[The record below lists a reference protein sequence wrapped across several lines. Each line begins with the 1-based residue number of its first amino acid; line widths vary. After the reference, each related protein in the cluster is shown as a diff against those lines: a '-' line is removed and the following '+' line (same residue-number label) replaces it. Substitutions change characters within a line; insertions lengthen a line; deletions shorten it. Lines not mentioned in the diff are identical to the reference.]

1 MEQYIAYLRVSTIE
15 QGRSGLGL
23 EAQRRDISLF
33 VNQHPCEAIIIQEFV
48 DVQSGKDN
56 ARERLTEAISF
67 AKKHNAC
74 LLVSKLDR
82 LSRKVSFI
90 ASLMEDKQLNFKV
103 ASMPHADKFQLHIY
117 AALAEQERDFI
128 SLRTKAALAEKK
140 ASGAIL
146 GGLRDKTNQRNIAS
160 KEKADRFAERLWSMV
175 EPMCRSGMSLRQ
187 IAQSLNNNGILTSQG
202 KRFHAQSVSNLI
214 RRASNIDRHQ
224 LIAESIDEVVCS
236 TKTE

>member
-1 MEQYIAYLRVSTIE
+1 MEQYIAYLRVSTKE

-23 EAQRRDISLF
+23 DAQRRDISLF
-33 VNQHPCEAIIIQEFV
+33 VNQRPCEAIIIQEFV
-48 DVQSGKDN
+48 DVQSGKNN

-128 SLRTKAALAEKK
+128 SLRTKAALA
-140 ASGAIL
+140 
-146 GGLRDKTNQRNIAS
+146 
-160 KEKADRFAERLWSMV
+160 
-175 EPMCRSGMSLRQ
+175 
-187 IAQSLNNNGILTSQG
+187 
-202 KRFHAQSVSNLI
+202 
-214 RRASNIDRHQ
+214 
-224 LIAESIDEVVCS
+224 
-236 TKTE
+236 

>member
-1 MEQYIAYLRVSTIE
+1 MEQYIAYLRVSTKE

-33 VNQHPCEAIIIQEFV
+33 VHQRPCEAIITQEFI

-56 ARERLTEAISF
+56 ARERLAEAISF

-90 ASLMEDKQLNFKV
+90 ASLMEDKHLNFKV
-103 ASMPHADKFQLHIY
+103 ASMPQADKFQLHIY

-140 ASGAIL
+140 ASGATL
-146 GGLRDKTNQRNIAS
+146 GGLRDRTNQRN
-160 KEKADRFAERLWSMV
+160 KLKAKSADEFALKLWDVV
-175 EPMCRSGMSLRQ
+175 EPMLLQKMSYRA
-187 IAQSLNNNGILTSQG
+187 IAKRLNSLNIQSSTGSMFYAQTIKNIQSRVKARSSITLESTTSSEFE
-202 KRFHAQSVSNLI
+202 K
-214 RRASNIDRHQ
+214 
-224 LIAESIDEVVCS
+224 ESHN
-236 TKTE
+236 

>member
-1 MEQYIAYLRVSTIE
+1 MEQYIAYLRVSTKE

-23 EAQRRDISLF
+23 DAQRRDISLF
-33 VNQHPCEAIIIQEFV
+33 VNQRPCEAIIIQEFV
-48 DVQSGKDN
+48 DVQSGKNN

-140 ASGAIL
+140 ASGAVL
-146 GGLRDKTNQRNIAS
+146 GGLRDKTNKRNKQKIKMADGYAVKMWHVVGPLIEKGYSYNSIAT
-160 KEKADRFAERLWSMV
+160 RLNLMQIST
-175 EPMCRSGMSLRQ
+175 RSGGLFHPQTVKNIVTRIDKMRHNLR
-187 IAQSLNNNGILTSQG
+187 
-202 KRFHAQSVSNLI
+202 
-214 RRASNIDRHQ
+214 
-224 LIAESIDEVVCS
+224 
-236 TKTE
+236 

>member
-1 MEQYIAYLRVSTIE
+1 MEQYIAYLRVSTKE

-33 VNQHPCEAIIIQEFV
+33 VHQRPCEAIITQEFI

-56 ARERLTEAISF
+56 ARERLAEAISF
-67 AKKHNAC
+67 AKKQNAC

-90 ASLMEDKQLNFKV
+90 ASLMEDKHLNFKV

-140 ASGAIL
+140 ASGAVL
-146 GGLRDKTNQRNIAS
+146 GGLRDKTNRRNKQKFETANKHAEKMWSLVGPLVDQGLSYRSIANRLNS
-160 KEKADRFAERLWSMV
+160 MHIRSSNGGRFY
-175 EPMCRSGMSLRQ
+175 
-187 IAQSLNNNGILTSQG
+187 SQTV
-202 KRFHAQSVSNLI
+202 K
-214 RRASNIDRHQ
+214 NIINR
-224 LIAESIDEVVCS
+224 VR
-236 TKTE
+236 